1 MDDPAFATED
11 KVNLNTQE
19 ILLHAANHDLSAL
32 KPFLRI
38 PGNANVQDPE
48 TGYTPLHAAIAACGQ
63 YDPSRVK
70 TGSSSTAA
78 QTNGSINGHHT
89 NADEELVG
97 KVQQGQKEEEDDKVD
112 IEAAK
117 AVVQELFLSG
127 AIWNDLDKNDET
139 PGCLAWRLGWKEL
152 YELSVEAGVRAEVLL
167 GLLGSY
173 EELESGDEE
182 DEDMEVDTK
191 DAAGDTEEKDT
202 PEAIEQEGTVED
214 EKEDN
219 TAPKRDVNSEDYLS
233 STLHITNNNLL
244 DSDNNGVMMTWETD
258 IMQRTVDLLK
268 PVSSSSTSSPS
279 LDGPRVLNIGFGL
292 GIIDTIF
299 QNLSPPPQTH
309 HIVEAH
315 PNVLSTLSYPSHAF
329 GPSWSS
335 STTHANQIL
344 PGRWQDIIPQ
354 IIEQG
359 QKYDIIYFDTF
370 GEDYSQLKLFFQ
382 EYVPE
387 LLDEGGVFGFFNGL
401 GADRRVCYDVYKRVV
416 ERDLEEVGMSVS
428 WTSVGV
434 GEEVSEKK
442 EGEGEW
448 KGVRRR
454 YWVLDEYRL
463 PVCRMVTE

>member
-1 MDDPAFATED
+1 MDDPAAFAVED
-11 KVNLNTQE
+11 TVDLNTQE
-19 ILLHAANHDLSAL
+19 ILLHAANHDLKAL
-32 KPFLRI
+32 KPFLRV
-38 PGNANVQDPE
+38 PGNASVQDPE
-48 TGYTPLHAAIAACGQ
+48 TGYTPLHAAIAACGE
-63 YDPSRVK
+63 YDASKVK
-70 TGSSSTAA
+70 SASSKTT
-78 QTNGSINGHHT
+78 QTNGSTKG
-89 NADEELVG
+89 
-97 KVQQGQKEEEDDKVD
+97 EEEDEEVD

-152 YELSVEAGVRAEVLL
+152 YELCVEAGVRAEVLL

-173 EELESGDEE
+173 EELESGDEDE
-182 DEDMEVDTK
+182 DEEMEE
-191 DAAGDTEEKDT
+191 ATEAVGNAEQKDT
-202 PEAIEQEGTVED
+202 TEAIGQEGNVLD
-214 EKEDN
+214 KDEDN
-219 TAPKRDVNSEDYLS
+219 NSKRDVNSEDYLS

-268 PVSSSSTSSPS
+268 PSTSSSSS

-299 QNLSPPPQTH
+299 QNFTPPPQTH
-309 HIVEAH
+309 HIIEAH
-315 PNVLSTLSYPSHAF
+315 PDVLSTLSSPSHAF

-387 LLDEGGVFGFFNGL
+387 LMDEGGCFGFFNGL
-401 GADRRVCYDVYKRVV
+401 GADRRVCYDVYTRVV
-416 ERDLEEVGMSVS
+416 ERDLEEVG
-428 WTSVGV
+428 
-434 GEEVSEKK
+434 SE
-442 EGEGEW
+442 
-448 KGVRRR
+448 
-454 YWVLDEYRL
+454 LDECEGGRGG
-463 PVCRMVTE
+463 